1 MIYQVGESIAV
12 CKFWGALCII
22 AFLEK
27 YRYSEYLFLA
37 APIFGGLVCFGTGI
51 AAYVHGNVN
60 LTPTL
65 FVYGFTDFFGAFVL
79 IQEARSLA
87 M

>member
-22 AFLEK
+22 AFFEK

-37 APIFGGLVCFGTGI
+37 APITGGLVCIGTGI

-60 LTPTL
+60 LTPSL
-65 FVYGFTDFFGAFVL
+65 FVYGFTDLFGAFVL